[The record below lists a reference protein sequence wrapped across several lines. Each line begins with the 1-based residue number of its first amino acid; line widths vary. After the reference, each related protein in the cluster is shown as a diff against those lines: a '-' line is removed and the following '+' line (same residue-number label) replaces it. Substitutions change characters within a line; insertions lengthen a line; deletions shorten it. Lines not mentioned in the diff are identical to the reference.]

1 MPTVGVALNATPT
14 VLNRQNVTNQ
24 YKKWYNG
31 YRFGN
36 IENIY
41 NSWSILNFV
50 ASKNKRFKSFW
61 SNSSSNDL
69 IKERIFE
76 RDYKYIKKNFEIL
89 LKGGQIIKRINE
101 DIVFPDLTKKTKE
114 LLWSLLLF
122 TGYLK
127 ATPLP
132 EQTNTNVE
140 LKSIKN
146 RQKNESKEN
155 FQKRVNAAIT
165 KAEKQIEIKKYDK
178 ELKDSKV
185 KNIIKLAIVFVGKK
199 PYVKTIL

>member
-1 MPTVGVALNATPT
+1 MALNATPT